1 MALILHFSTIP
12 AHTTSFPPRILTA
25 PRYRTSRRISC
36 TLTTQSSDL
45 TVDRRTANYAPTVAN
60 NDFIQSLS
68 SNFEG
73 EKYRSRVEELTD
85 YTKRL
90 LESEKDQVTLLQLV
104 DTLERLGLGYLF
116 RDKINGVL
124 RAILSSYNGG
134 TKTDLD
140 LYSTA
145 LLLRLSRQNGI
156 MVEEDVFSRFM
167 DEKGSF
173 KASLCRDTKGNLS
186 LYDASFL
193 ALEGEPILDEAR
205 AFSTKNLKDDLK
217 GSLQEELKNKVVH
230 ALESPFH
237 WSVTSLEA
245 RWFIEAY
252 GKSED
257 KNPKLLE
264 LAKLAYNM
272 RQAQYQIE
280 LKAASR
286 WWTNT
291 TVPHK
296 LSFSRDR
303 LAECFLWG
311 LAMTHL
317 PEYGYTRFVLTQA
330 SQLITTIDDTYD
342 LYGSIDELER
352 FTDVIERW
360 DINAID
366 KLPQYMKMICFALFN
381 SANELAYTS
390 LKEQGWNIVP
400 CLSKLWAD
408 LCKAYLKE
416 AKWYNEGYMPTLDEY
431 IENAVISIS
440 GSVMLGNAY
449 FSLKANITDETLRSL
464 VNLPEVI
471 KWSSLILRL
480 CDDLGTSM
488 EEMSR
493 GDVLK
498 SIQSS
503 MRDNGST
510 EDVARQH
517 IRNLIS
523 DAWKK
528 INKDLILESPFPRDL
543 VDAALGLG
551 RMSHAYYYRGDD
563 GFGGSRKETF
573 DFFNKLLVQ
582 PIPLDH

>member
-12 AHTTSFPPRILTA
+12 GHTTSFPPRILTA

-145 LLLRLSRQNGI
+145 LLVRLSRQNGI

-167 DEKGSF
+167 DEKGNF
-173 KASLCRDTKGNLS
+173 KANLR
-186 LYDASFL
+186 
-193 ALEGEPILDEAR
+193 GPILDEAR
-205 AFSTKNLKDDLK
+205 AFSTKNLKDNLK

-237 WSVTSLEA
+237 WSVTSFEA

-257 KNPKLLE
+257 MNPKLLE
-264 LAKLAYNM
+264 LDKLAYNM

-291 TVPHK
+291 TIPHK

-303 LAECFLWG
+303 LAECFLGG

-317 PEYGYTRFVLTQA
+317 PEYGYTRFILTQVN
-330 SQLITTIDDTYD
+330 QLTTTIDDTYD
-342 LYGSIDELER
+342 LYGSIEELER

-366 KLPQYMKMICFALFN
+366 KLLPYMKMICFALFN

-400 CLSKLWAD
+400 LGRSMQSIP
-408 LCKAYLKE
+408 E
-416 AKWYNEGYMPTLDEY
+416 RGKWYNEGYIPTLDEY
-431 IENAVISIS
+431 IENAVTSIP
-440 GSVMLGNAY
+440 GSVILGNAY
-449 FSLKANITDETLRSL
+449 FSLKSNITDKTLRSL
-464 VNLPEVI
+464 VNLPE
-471 KWSSLILRL
+471 
-480 CDDLGTSM
+480 

-493 GDVLK
+493 GDVVK
-498 SIQSS
+498 SIKCS

-510 EDVARQH
+510 EDIARQH

-543 VDAALGLG
+543 VDAALALG
-551 RMSHAYYYRGDD
+551 RMSHAYYYRGDN

>member
-1 MALILHFSTIP
+1 MVLNLHFSTIP
-12 AHTTSFPPRILTA
+12 AHTTSLPPRILTA
-25 PRYRTSRRISC
+25 RYRTSRRISC
-36 TLTTQSSDL
+36 ALTTQSSDL

-73 EKYRSRVEELTD
+73 EKYRSRVGELTD

-104 DTLERLGLGYLF
+104 DTLERFGLGYLF

-124 RAILSSYNGG
+124 RAILSSYHGG

-252 GKSED
+252 GKSDD

-280 LKAASR
+280 LKPASR

-317 PEYGYTRFVLTQA
+317 PEYGYTRFVLTQV

-352 FTDVIERW
+352 FTDVIE
-360 DINAID
+360 
-366 KLPQYMKMICFALFN
+366 
-381 SANELAYTS
+381 SANEVAYTS

-400 CLSKLWAD
+400 CLRKLWAD
-408 LCKAYLKE
+408 LCKANQKE

-431 IENAVISIS
+431 IENAVMSAS
-440 GSVMLGNAY
+440 GSVILGNAY
-449 FSLKANITDETLRSL
+449 FSMKANITDERLQSL
-464 VNLPEVI
+464 VNLPEVF
-471 KWSSLILRL
+471 KWSSMILRL

-498 SIQSS
+498 SIQCS

-517 IRNLIS
+517 IRNLIG

-528 INKDLILESPFPRDL
+528 LNGDLILESPFPRDL

-582 PIPLDH
+582 PIHLDH